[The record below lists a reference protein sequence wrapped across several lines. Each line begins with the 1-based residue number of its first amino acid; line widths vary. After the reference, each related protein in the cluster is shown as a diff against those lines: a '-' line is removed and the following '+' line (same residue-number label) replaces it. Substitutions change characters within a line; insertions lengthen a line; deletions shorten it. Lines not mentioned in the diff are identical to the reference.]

1 MHFKQYRSLQISF
14 LASKLVLKTS
24 VTGGQNTW
32 SNKVIAVGKS
42 TEPQILF
49 LLEIKMSLFP
59 KVAFEV
65 EKASK

>member
-24 VTGGQNTW
+24 VTGQNTW

-59 KVAFEV
+59 NVAFEV